1 MHRNCL
7 RVTVILVFYILFYI
21 YTAANGSALVSEEM
35 NEEIGHMGIE
45 SDDND
50 VSGGKDG
57 QSNLNQKIEK
67 YSGLSGTT
75 EYEGR
80 GSSATHVTG
89 CWSLLFIALITFTEM

>member
-1 MHRNCL
+1 M
-7 RVTVILVFYILFYI
+7 VILVFYILLYI
-21 YTAANGSALVSEEM
+21 YSAANGSALVSEEM

-50 VSGGKDG
+50 VSGVKDG

-75 EYEGR
+75 EYEGS

-89 CWSLLFIALITFTEM
+89 CWSLLFIALIIFTEM